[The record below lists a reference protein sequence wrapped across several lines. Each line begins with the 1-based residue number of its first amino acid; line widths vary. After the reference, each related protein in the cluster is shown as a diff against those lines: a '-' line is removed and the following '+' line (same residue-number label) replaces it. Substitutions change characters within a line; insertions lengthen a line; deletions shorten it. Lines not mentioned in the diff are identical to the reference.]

1 MATNPSSYGIVPPT
15 TTGFYPGASS
25 PGDSAIKEAQAQ
37 NQMHTALLNAVKGGK
52 MSRRK
57 IKGGT
62 TASTMPISVFHTIY
76 NSHMGPGQTPED
88 IQKSVISTTAQ
99 ATANR
104 QYDSE
109 VAKPVPLVK
118 GGTRR
123 QSGRSTRLRSGRAT
137 RLRRIGGSRRR
148 EVRRSR
154 GTRKRRSRGTKIS
167 KK

>member
-15 TTGFYPGASS
+15 TTGLYPGASS

-37 NQMHTALLNAVKGGK
+37 NHMHTALLNSVKGGK
-52 MSRRK
+52 IRRRMSKRK

-76 NSHMGPGQTPED
+76 NSHMGPGQSPED

-104 QYDSE
+104 HYDSE

-123 QSGRSTRLRSGRAT
+123 
-137 RLRRIGGSRRR
+137 RRRGGKKSKGSRR
-148 EVRRSR
+148 SK
-154 GTRKRRSRGTKIS
+154 GTRKTRRN

>member
-15 TTGFYPGASS
+15 TTGLYPGASS
-25 PGDSAIKEAQAQ
+25 PGDSAIKEAQSQ
-37 NQMHTALLNAVKGGK
+37 IQMHTALLNAVKGGK

-62 TASTMPISVFHTIY
+62 TASTMPISVFHTSY

-104 QYDSE
+104 QYDLE

-123 QSGRSTRLRSGRAT
+123 RSGRAT
-137 RLRRIGGSRRR
+137 IRRRMGGSRRR

>member
-15 TTGFYPGASS
+15 TTGLYPGASS

-52 MSRRK
+52 MRRRK

-62 TASTMPISVFHTIY
+62 TASTIPISIFHTTY

-88 IQKSVISTTAQ
+88 IQKAAISTTAQ

-118 GGTRR
+118 GGTRLR
-123 QSGRSTRLRSGRAT
+123 SGRATKTRLRSGRAT
-137 RLRRIGGSRRR
+137 KTRLRSRATKRKTRSKATRR
-148 EVRRSR
+148 
-154 GTRKRRSRGTKIS
+154 
-167 KK
+167 KKVNKK